1 MIKRLFLLALVLSA
15 FAYLLF
21 GDLSVWTGFDLYV
34 LINWTETHQSLVVGL
49 EVGMPVLALILYWLS
64 YRLTCRLNEN
74 REVDFYD

>member
-1 MIKRLFLLALVLSA
+1 MIKRLFLLALVLGA

-21 GDLSVWTGFDLYV
+21 GDLSVWIGFDLYV
-34 LINWTETHQSLVVGL
+34 LVNWIETHQSLIIGL
-49 EVGMPVLALILYWLS
+49 EVGMPVLALVLYWLS